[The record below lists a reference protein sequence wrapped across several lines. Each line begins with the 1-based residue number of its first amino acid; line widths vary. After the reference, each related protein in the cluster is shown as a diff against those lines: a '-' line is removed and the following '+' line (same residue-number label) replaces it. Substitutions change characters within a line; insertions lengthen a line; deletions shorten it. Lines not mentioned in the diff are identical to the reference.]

1 MKNTNSVLKQLIKE
15 ELEGLGP
22 RKGAM
27 SGLPGSTASQRR
39 YSRRAGELEA
49 DRMTHG
55 MDINP
60 YQALADQAI
69 AEIEGSVVNRG
80 MARPALDK
88 LIQAA
93 ESDPDAK
100 AVLDAVQSETGLS
113 IGRMSAVATM
123 PRMTPQLSPAE
134 RDAATMQENYKPI
147 LGGSKMKITKS
158 ALKQLI
164 KEELANLEEQEL
176 MTDPEGG
183 QTRMAADQVA
193 AIAAQRGLNNVAG
206 DLQSLAGAVRKA
218 VASQDNQAVINLAQR
233 VRSAAMD
240 LYNIVMAAKSEAS
253 GASTA
258 LQQKRGQVGGRG
270 VATSDIQYDSGGR
283 PI

>member
-1 MKNTNSVLKQLIKE
+1 MKNTKSVLKQLIKE

-69 AEIEGSVVNRG
+69 AEIEDSVVNRG

-123 PRMTPQLSPAE
+123 PRMAPQLSPAE

-158 ALKQLI
+158 ALKRLI
-164 KEELANLEEQEL
+164 KEELNNLEEQDIRQQGMERASSPSE
-176 MTDPEGG
+176 TDP
-183 QTRMAADQVA
+183 
-193 AIAAQRGLNNVAG
+193 I
-206 DLQSLAGAVRKA
+206 
-218 VASQDNQAVINLAQR
+218 
-233 VRSAAMD
+233 VRSAGEPKGYGRMNVDYKTVVYNELEAALQAVTRAGRAGAMIGSGAD
-240 LYNIVMAAKSEAS
+240 ADPGRGRGDRAVAGMGAALSAAKKAIQEAIRL
-253 GASTA
+253 ASM
-258 LQQKRGQVGGRG
+258 K
-270 VATSDIQYDSGGR
+270 
-283 PI
+283 

>member
-1 MKNTNSVLKQLIKE
+1 VKNTKSVLKQLIKE

-123 PRMTPQLSPAE
+123 PRMAPQLSPAE

-158 ALKQLI
+158 ALKRLI
-164 KEELANLEEQEL
+164 KEELANLEEQ
-176 MTDPEGG
+176 MPEQGAGG
-183 QTRMAADQVA
+183 PQASVGDNMQDGVA
-193 AIAAQRGLNNVAG
+193 AGLPQVLMALEFTGEDRSYGSSGQHFDKVARIAMYLIRWSNASSAQRRQMRPAGL
-206 DLQSLAGAVRKA
+206 L
-218 VASQDNQAVINLAQR
+218 
-233 VRSAAMD
+233 
-240 LYNIVMAAKSEAS
+240 
-253 GASTA
+253 
-258 LQQKRGQVGGRG
+258 
-270 VATSDIQYDSGGR
+270 
-283 PI
+283 

>member
-1 MKNTNSVLKQLIKE
+1 MKITKSVLKQLIKE

-123 PRMTPQLSPAE
+123 PRMAPQLSPAE

-158 ALKQLI
+158 TLKRII
-164 KEELANLEEQEL
+164 KEELGNLNEQEYDTSTAYPR
-176 MTDPEGG
+176 TDRDKSYGRPKRIGG
-183 QTRMAADQVA
+183 EQTAGTAEAMMAREMNEIVQIANEIAERVNQVA
-193 AIAAQRGLNNVAG
+193 TMGQAEMGRAHVGAGFDVRDLEPIPKLASRLAALVP
-206 DLQSLAGAVRKA
+206 
-218 VASQDNQAVINLAQR
+218 
-233 VRSAAMD
+233 
-240 LYNIVMAAKSEAS
+240 
-253 GASTA
+253 
-258 LQQKRGQVGGRG
+258 
-270 VATSDIQYDSGGR
+270 DIIESHR
-283 PI
+283 I